1 MRTLGVTDPRM
12 GGREPEQQ
20 RRGAAARELA
30 AAVAAAL
37 QLLAPRAR
45 SAPPHGETHP
55 KAPTSA
61 PTFGSTWTKVIDNA
75 LEHPFREDAHK
86 MHMLP
91 EKLAVLIFIRLE
103 ENDNLVLTPFEKN
116 IDIYRQL

>member
-1 MRTLGVTDPRM
+1 MRTLGVKDPRM

-37 QLLAPRAR
+37 RLLAPRAR

-61 PTFGSTWTKVIDNA
+61 LTFGTWTKVIDNA